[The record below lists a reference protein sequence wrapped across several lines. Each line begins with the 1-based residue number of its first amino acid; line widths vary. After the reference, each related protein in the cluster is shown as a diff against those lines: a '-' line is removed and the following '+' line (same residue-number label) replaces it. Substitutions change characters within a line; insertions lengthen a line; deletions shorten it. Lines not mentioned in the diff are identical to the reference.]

1 MAKIFS
7 LCMYFISFAPLWLSV
22 AFIDIKS
29 LVFNKEY
36 VMTEKIS
43 LILIGIAFFSCV
55 VIIVVWMRLSKG
67 KEGGETGTVI
77 CAKENKLATIEFL
90 LSYVLPLCA
99 FNFAVW
105 DGVVLFLLFFVIFG
119 ILNVKHNYFGM
130 NIAFELMRFRLYECT
145 IKNDDDV
152 DVQRIVV
159 SQRNLCNSIGDT
171 VFLKSINNEYKI
183 NIS

>member
-1 MAKIFS
+1 MQGKWKCAGCGYRTGNRRGEGAS
-7 LCMYFISFAPLWLSV
+7 RTGGSADRS
-22 AFIDIKS
+22 
-29 LVFNKEY
+29 
-36 VMTEKIS
+36 
-43 LILIGIAFFSCV
+43 
-55 VIIVVWMRLSKG
+55 G

-183 NIS
+183 NI